1 MVKTD
6 DRIDPQGP
14 AMNREDVFVYL
25 KLLLT
30 AIFWGGTFIAGRVVT
45 RHMGP
50 FSAAFL
56 RFTVASAFLVVLA
69 RRFEGRWPV
78 PGRGYL
84 IATLLLGMTGVFS
97 YNACFFTG
105 LAHVQAGRASLIV
118 ATNPIFI
125 TLLSALIFKE
135 KLTWIKGVGVALSV
149 LGAMVVISRGHL
161 TEILSGGFGRGEMF
175 ILGCVASW
183 VAYSLIG
190 KAAMKGMTPLSAVA
204 GSAVVGTCAL
214 FFPAVN
220 EGVLN
225 HLASFSILDW
235 AALFYLGFFGTVV
248 GFVWYY
254 QGIRHIGPMKASLF
268 INFVPIS
275 AILLGWA
282 LLGEQVTL
290 SLLAGAVLVSTG
302 VYLTNS
308 VKTRRELPEA
318 AAAAKPARG

>member
-1 MVKTD
+1 M
-6 DRIDPQGP
+6 DRKDAI
-14 AMNREDVFVYL
+14 VYI

-30 AIFWGGTFIAGRVVT
+30 ARFWGGTFIAGRVVT
-45 RHMGP
+45 KDMGP

-56 RFTVASAFLVVLA
+56 RFVVASAFLVVLA

-78 PGRGYL
+78 PGRGYIL
-84 IATLLLGMTGVFS
+84 PTLLLGLTGVFS
-97 YNACFFTG
+97 YNAFFFTG
-105 LAHVQAGRASLIV
+105 LSYVQAGRASLIV

-149 LGAMVVISRGHL
+149 LGAMTVISRGHL
-161 TEILSGGFGRGEMF
+161 SQVFSGGFGRGEMF

-204 GSAVVGTCAL
+204 GSSVVGTAAL
-214 FFPAVN
+214 FLPAVH
-220 EGVLN
+220 EGVLDN
-225 HLASFSILDW
+225 LAAFSILDW
-235 AALFYLGFFGTVV
+235 AGIFYLGFFGTVV

-254 QGIRHIGPMKASLF
+254 QGIRQIGPMKASLF

-282 LLGEQVTL
+282 MLGEQITL
-290 SLLAGAVLVSTG
+290 SLLAGAALVSPG

-308 VKTRRELPEA
+308 VKTRRELA
-318 AAAAKPARG
+318 AALAAANAATASRPARG